1 MPTDSTDDLGET
13 LLVALRNAPGG
24 LSEHELFK
32 ILANGGD
39 ERFEDS
45 VFQQP
50 LALYRAHFV
59 LFHHLY
65 RLQQRLCREGLGQL
79 RISPLCIRLRED
91 AMPAGTALDEPDPLR
106 AYYLDLDN
114 LTDTTGDDVD
124 QMLGRF
130 WAGLTND
137 QRRQEALAVL
147 GLNDPVED
155 QQIKRTYRRLAMA
168 HHPDRGGDTARLQAL
183 NAAMAVLSPDRK
195 R

>member
-1 MPTDSTDDLGET
+1 MPTNSTDHLGET
-13 LLVALRNAPGG
+13 LLGALRDAPGG

-32 ILANGGD
+32 ILAGGGD
-39 ERFEDS
+39 ERFEAC

-50 LALYRAHFV
+50 LALYRAHFL

-65 RLQQRLCREGLGQL
+65 RLQQHLCREGLGQL

-91 AMPAGTALDEPDPLR
+91 VLPAGTALDEPDPLR

-124 QMLGRF
+124 RMLGRF
-130 WAGLTND
+130 WAGLTSD

-183 NAAMAVLSPDRK
+183 NAAMAVLAPDRK